1 LGSEVIGLALEGAV
15 SDSEG
20 LLQKGMGAVI
30 FILEFSG
37 VRAWRPLCWKLSF

>member
-1 LGSEVIGLALEGAV
+1 MGSEVIGLALEGAV

-20 LLQKGMGAVI
+20 LPGRTGVGAVI

-37 VRAWRPLCWKLSF
+37 VRA